1 MRSLKWN
8 KRKWLRLVMMV
19 CMLMLSFFGAKLEA
33 QSVGNPGYMG
43 KTNTLGLGTQL
54 SGGWYGGFKTQALAT
69 VVAEHAINR
78 QHSLMLRATAGV
90 LNVPF
95 EETGLSVD
103 GPGSGATANY
113 YGRLNFGNP
122 PALVTRSWGAQW
134 KRYVLS
140 RGAIA
145 PYGMYVTLGGERRT
159 VSAKDSFSQL
169 VFIEDN
175 YNDPAASYRFTL
187 PAVMPRTAKAF
198 NVLVGIGNKRFFN
211 ESFFLDYQFGMTWVF
226 WSNTNMY
233 VSSLENGVVGPGY
246 NVQNSVELQMRQMDT
261 RRQLFTLNLTAGLV
275 F

>member
-1 MRSLKWN
+1 MKVLKF
-8 KRKWLRLVMMV
+8 MMGV
-19 CMLMLSFFGAKLEA
+19 SKSALLTFLLGLTFQTPLQA
-33 QSVGNPGYMG
+33 QHVGNPGYMG
-43 KTNTLGLGTQL
+43 KTIALGLGSQL
-54 SGGWYGGFKTQALAT
+54 SGGWYGGFKTQALLTA
-69 VVAEHAINR
+69 VAEKSINR
-78 QHSLMLRATAGV
+78 QHSITLRATTGV

-95 EETGLSVD
+95 EEMRLTVD
-103 GPGSGATANY
+103 GPGSGATVNY

-134 KRYVLS
+134 KRYALN

-145 PYGMYVTLGGERRT
+145 PYGMYVTVGGERRT
-159 VSAKDSFSQL
+159 ISATDSFSQL

-175 YNDPAASYRFTL
+175 YNDPQASYRFAL

-211 ESFFLDYQFGMTWVF
+211 ESFFLDYQFGMTWLF

-233 VSSLENGVVGPGY
+233 VTSLDNGAVGPSY
-246 NVQNSVELQMRQMDT
+246 NAQNAVELQMRQMDT
-261 RRQLFTLNLTAGLV
+261 RRQLFTLNVTAGMV